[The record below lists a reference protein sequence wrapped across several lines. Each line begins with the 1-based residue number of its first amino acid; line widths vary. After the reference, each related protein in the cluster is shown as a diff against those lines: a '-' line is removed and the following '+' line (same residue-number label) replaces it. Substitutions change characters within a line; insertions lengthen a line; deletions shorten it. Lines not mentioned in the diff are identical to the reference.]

1 MKEYHVYYSNS
12 NVRKFEAENIDSL
25 RYYLC
30 CENRD
35 LEYIETIAWETGDP
49 TYEPSVTLWEED
61 WETGEQRHRGITPG
75 CFWTDW
81 E

>member
-1 MKEYHVYYSNS
+1 MSKYTEYHVYYSNG
-12 NVRKFEAENIDSL
+12 NVRMFDAENIDSL

-35 LEYIETIAWETGDP
+35 LEYIECIGWETGDP
-49 TYEPSVTLWEED
+49 ATLWEED
-61 WETGEQRHRGITPG
+61 WETGRHRHSLNASASK
-75 CFWTDW
+75 WTDW

>member
-1 MKEYHVYYSNS
+1 MKEYHVYYSNEQ
-12 NVRKFEAENIDSL
+12 VRTFYMENIDAL

-35 LEYIETIAWETGDP
+35 LEYIERIGWETGDP
-49 TYEPSVTLWEED
+49 NYLPSITLWEED
-61 WETGEQRHRGITPG
+61 WETGRRRHSGITPG